1 MFPTISRL
9 FARLDIIAEDGN
21 RNLRLLNW
29 ITIVIILIATLH
41 AGLTALVAQR
51 VDVAVFGF
59 TAVAL
64 SAGLNLLARRGH
76 VRLASYIFIFGMWV
90 ITTIPNIMAG
100 GNGVFGAA
108 FSAYIIP
115 VLLAGF
121 LLGGRVSYVISIL
134 SLAAGLIF
142 VLRNIYSPTHTI
154 TYTPVDALLKL
165 SSEAIF
171 FFVAATLLTFS
182 NRTSSTALSRA
193 KEGEQ
198 KLTKHNAELEREI
211 AERQSVEAAL
221 RASEQAAQQF
231 QERLKALH
239 EVGIVLSSVSSLDEL
254 YRQAVIL
261 GQSRL
266 GFDRIA
272 WFTIDPLTSQLKG
285 SYGTDAQGNLRNE
298 QDFLIRLS
306 LEDWTETLNRFTD
319 KGHVRFLRD
328 TPLWDG
334 DDIVGQGW
342 NAIAAVLQGEQIVGW
357 LVVDN
362 LINHQP
368 LQDYQLELLRLYGAM
383 LGQSQ
388 VQKQTQQML
397 LDKDKRLNLALE
409 AANMRSWDWN
419 ILTGQITRNDVS
431 LVSGLPVEP
440 DYESFLETV
449 HPDDQNVIVEAMRR
463 MVEKS
468 GIFEAEYRY
477 MDRRDGGNMHWLYS
491 LGQPYRD
498 ASGDVIGVAGVLQ
511 DITGRKQ
518 IEESLKRADQQAME
532 LALEKE
538 RVNVL
543 SEFIHTISHDFK
555 TPLAIINNSLYLL
568 ERIDDPKK
576 HKDKL
581 SLIKDQTLLLDKQI
595 QDILTI
601 SRLQYAPVVARHAVN
616 MNLLINKLGDT
627 FRPSLE
633 KKNQELVLDLQ
644 AVLPNILANADEL
657 DRAFVNLL
665 ENAINYTSAGG
676 KITITTRTTERHVEF
691 AIADTGIGMSPDDRH
706 QIFNNF
712 YRAENARMINS
723 KGTGLGLAIVHKIV
737 TIHEG
742 AIEVESELGKGTRFR
757 LYFPIIQQAK

>member
-1 MFPTISRL
+1 MFSTIARL
-9 FARLDIIAEDGN
+9 LTRLDIPAAQGN

-29 ITIVIILIATLH
+29 ITIAIVIIATLH
-41 AGLTALVAQR
+41 AGITALIAQR
-51 VDVAVFGF
+51 LDVAMFGF
-59 TAVAL
+59 AAVVL
-64 SAGLNLLARRGH
+64 SAGLNLFARRGN
-76 VRLASYIFIFGMWV
+76 VKLASFIFIMGMWV
-90 ITTIPNIMAG
+90 ITTIPNIVAG

-121 LLGGRVSYVISIL
+121 LLGGRVSYFISFL
-134 SLAAGLIF
+134 SMVAGFVFIF
-142 VLRNIYSPTHTI
+142 RNVHSPTDTI
-154 TYTPVDALLKL
+154 TYTSVDALLKL

-182 NRTSSTALSRA
+182 NQSSATAIKRA
-193 KEGEQ
+193 KDGEE
-198 KLTKHNAELEREI
+198 KLSKHNAELEAQI
-211 AERQSVEAAL
+211 AERQKVEAAL
-221 RASEQAAQQF
+221 RASEQTAQHF

-239 EVGIVLSSVSSLDEL
+239 EVGIELSAVTTLDEL
-254 YRQAVIL
+254 YRQAVVL
-261 GQSRL
+261 GRERL
-266 GFDRIA
+266 GFDRIG
-272 WFTIDPLTSQLKG
+272 WFTIDPRTNQLKG

-298 QDFLIRLS
+298 QDFFVRLT
-306 LEDWTETLNRFTD
+306 LDDWTETLNRFAD

-328 TPLWDG
+328 TPLWDN
-334 DDIVGQGW
+334 DEIIGQGW
-342 NAIAAVLQGEQIVGW
+342 NAIGAVLQGEQIIGW

-383 LGQSQ
+383 LGQLHI
-388 VQKQTQQML
+388 QKQTQQIL
-397 LDKDKRLNLALE
+397 IDKDKRLNLALD
-409 AANMRSWDWN
+409 AAHMRSWDWD
-419 ILTGQITRNDVS
+419 ILTGEIIRNDAS
-431 LVSGLPVEP
+431 QFIGMPVEP
-440 DYESFLETV
+440 DSESFLATI
-449 HPDDQNVIVEAMRR
+449 HPDDQQVVLNAMRR
-463 MVEKS
+463 MVEKTNV
-468 GIFEAEYRY
+468 FEAEYRY
-477 MDRRDGGNMHWLYS
+477 MDRRDNGNAHWMYS

-498 ASGDVIGVAGVLQ
+498 ANGAIIGVAGVLQ

-538 RVNVL
+538 RVNAL

-568 ERIDDPKK
+568 ERIDDPRK

-581 SLIKDQTLLLDKQI
+581 ALIKDQTLLLDKQI

-601 SRLQYAPVVARHAVN
+601 SRLQYAPVIARHAVN
-616 MNLLINKLGDT
+616 MNLLINKLGDV

-633 KKNQELVLDLQ
+633 KKNLTLTLDLQ
-644 AVLPNILANADEL
+644 PLLPNTLANADDL
-657 DRAFVNLL
+657 DRVFVNLL
-665 ENAINYTSAGG
+665 ENAINYTPVGG
-676 KITITTRTTERHVEF
+676 SITITTRSTERHVEF

-706 QIFNNF
+706 HIFNNF

-742 AIEVESELGKGTRFR
+742 TIEVESELGKGTCFR
-757 LYFPIIQQAK
+757 LYFPIIQEAK